1 MSGGARLEHPE
12 DYVPTCVYCGNDAA
26 SLASR
31 RCARCAMIEAVIEN
45 DREIAQR
52 IVAAIVPSSHH
63 EWPVHFPGAWQ
74 HWPQSLRDV
83 AGVLLASYWNQSM
96 TPADLVKTVTTSRFG
111 ENALRGIAELP
122 PRPRLTASAAEWWPF
137 FLLVARAQHELT
149 HRAES

>member
-1 MSGGARLEHPE
+1 MSESAFASGEAHLP
-12 DYVPTCVYCGNDAA
+12 PCVYCGRESE
-26 SLASR
+26 SLASK
-31 RCARCAMIEAVIEN
+31 RCGRCQQLELLIHTN
-45 DREIAQR
+45 REIAQR
-52 IVAAIVPSSHH
+52 IVAAIMPSSHH
-63 EWPVHFPGAWQ
+63 EWPLHFPGAWQ

-96 TPADLVKTVTTSRFG
+96 TPADLVKTVTTSMFG